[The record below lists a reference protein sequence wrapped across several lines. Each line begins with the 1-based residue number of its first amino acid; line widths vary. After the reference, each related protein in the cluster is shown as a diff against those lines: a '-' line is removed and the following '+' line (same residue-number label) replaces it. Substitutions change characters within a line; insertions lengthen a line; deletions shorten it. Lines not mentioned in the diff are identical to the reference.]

1 MNRITR
7 QECEF
12 PDVIMALPHRKGR
25 QQREQ
30 NRETARVL
38 QFILSDDTVH
48 YRMDNMTAL
57 KMIEDDGPPI
67 QPNRREIRWPHDGP
81 FYIEFHEPIILDP
94 TGKEKRESPGTTS
107 TDSSS
112 SPTGR
117 PPPSSPSA
125 PPGRDSSSWNTSSTT
140 AQAPSQ
146 SRIISP
152 TTWPKRNGRELTG
165 STTGSPTTWRN
176 EQHSAQSATRKSQT
190 HPPIQQRSIA
200 PCPVV

>member
-48 YRMDNMTAL
+48 YRMDNMTAV

-81 FYIEFHEPIILDP
+81 FYIEFHQPIILDP
-94 TGKEKRESPGTTS
+94 TGEKKKGEPGDYLNGLIVLPNRQTTTILTVGTS
-107 TDSSS
+107 RARFLLMEHVINHR
-112 SPTGR
+112 TG
-117 PPPSSPSA
+117 
-125 PPGRDSSSWNTSSTT
+125 T
-140 AQAPSQ
+140 
-146 SRIISP
+146 
-152 TTWPKRNGRELTG
+152 LT
-165 STTGSPTTWRN
+165 
-176 EQHSAQSATRKSQT
+176 
-190 HPPIQQRSIA
+190 IQDNIPDNVAEEERQRA
-200 PCPVV
+200 HRFYHRLADHMAE